1 MNIFARVVRRLK
13 RIVQRIVFS
22 VSADLDDL
30 DVVPQRLRGHNTE
43 YQKFVVLAH
52 ARSGSSMVVHTL
64 NKHPSI
70 VCFGEAFVGQR
81 IGFKVDGYDN
91 ASQKLLYLRNRHPME
106 FLSRTIF
113 SPYSDD
119 VRAVGFKL
127 FPEQLESVQL
137 KIVWDWLCS
146 NRRVK
151 IILLRRLNMLAAYTS
166 LLIARQTNF
175 GDGSDTR
182 ITIDLDECLREFEKR
197 ERHHENTMVKLGK
210 HDLLEVCY
218 EDMTQDLSKQF
229 INFQA
234 FIGVD
239 TIPLEVESK
248 KKEVRPLSE
257 IITNYEAIHSGLT
270 EAGWGKIFEISGP

>member
-13 RIVQRIVFS
+13 RIVQRIVHS

-30 DVVPQRLRGHNTE
+30 EVAPKRLRGRNTE
-43 YQKFVVLAH
+43 YQKFVLLAH

-70 VCFGEAFVGQR
+70 VCFGEVFVGQR
-81 IGFKVDGYDN
+81 IGFNVDGYDN
-91 ASQKLLYLRNRHPME
+91 ASKKLLYLRNRHPME
-106 FLSRTIF
+106 FLNRTIF
-113 SPYSDD
+113 PPYSDD

-127 FPEQLESVQL
+127 FPDQFESGQF
-137 KIVWDWLCS
+137 KIAWDWLCS
-146 NRRVK
+146 DHNVK
-151 IILLRRLNMLAAYTS
+151 IILLRRLDMLAAYTS

-182 ITIDLDECLREFEKR
+182 ITIDLDECLREFEDR
-197 ERHHENTMVKLGK
+197 ERYHEDMLAKLGK
-210 HDLLEVCY
+210 HDLLEVFY

-229 INFQA
+229 IDFQE

-239 TIPLEVESK
+239 MIPLEVESK

-257 IITNYEAIHSGLT
+257 VITNYEAIHSGLT
-270 EAGWGKIFEISGP
+270 EAGWGKVLEISER